1 MAKGDNYGF
10 TISYKSI
17 FGERARYR
25 SVFRTRKEATKLVQD
40 GKKAGL
46 FTRRNP
52 RVVKATRS
60 EYKDYVRRYQ
70 TGRL

>member
-1 MAKGDNYGF
+1 MADNYGF

-40 GKKAGL
+40 ARKGGL
-46 FTRRNP
+46 FKRRNP

-70 TGRL
+70 TGKL